1 MQAGDQ
7 IPGWTME
14 SVSREKMKTMA
25 VLLHDSNLIHLDPA
39 VVAALG
45 LGDRPINQGP
55 TNLAYIMNMLDQWSG
70 GFDQLAGGGV
80 RLLANVFREYRVTA
94 SSTVLSA
101 DCRTAASELRLH
113 GPYGAVIQRTASARR
128 RTASCAFSIR

>member
-70 GFDQLAGGGV
+70 GFDQLAEVGV
-80 RLLANVFREYRVTA
+80 RFLANVFSEDSVTA
-94 SSTVLSA
+94 SGTVLSA
-101 DCRTAASELRLH
+101 DGRTAECEVRLD
-113 GPYGAVIQRTASARR
+113 GPDGVVIQGAASVRR
-128 RTASCAFSIR
+128 RPG